1 MTLLIAHVQKTG
13 GLSLRRLVAQFHP
26 DAQFVYGGQLRLAY
40 PDIDYIREFRARPR
54 PSVVMGHFG
63 FGVHRF
69 LGLAPAY
76 VSVLREPVQR
86 VVSLYR
92 MEKSQPNSPFRDYFE
107 SGRSLCDFVT
117 DNITELTNN
126 HMCRV
131 IAGVPMEAGL
141 LINDR
146 WLLELAIHNL
156 RRHYVLV
163 GTLERYELF
172 LAALGRRLNWGNFD
186 IPRENVAAGPRVE
199 LDRGTRAAI
208 VERNSLD
215 MALFDYVNDNYR

>member
-1 MTLLIAHVQKTG
+1 MTLLIAHIQKTAG
-13 GLSLRRLVAQFHP
+13 TSLRKLVAHYHP
-26 DAQFVYGGQLRLAY
+26 DAQFVYDGQLTLAS
-40 PDIDYIREFRARPR
+40 PNIAYIQEFRERPQ
-54 PSVVMGHFG
+54 PSIVMGHIG
-63 FGVHRF
+63 FGVHRL
-69 LGLAPAY
+69 LGVAPAY

-92 MEKSQPNSPFRDYFE
+92 MQKSQPDSPFREYFE
-107 SGRSLCDFVT
+107 SGTSLYDYVA
-117 DNITELTNN
+117 DNITEQTNN

-131 IAGVPMEAGL
+131 IAGIPMEAGL

-163 GTLERYELF
+163 GTLERYEAF
-172 LAALGRRLNWGNFD
+172 LAVLGRRLNWGNFD
-186 IPRENVAAGPRVE
+186 IPRENVAAGPSIE
-199 LDRGTRAAI
+199 LDRRTRAMI

-215 MALFDYVNDNYR
+215 IALFDYVNDNYR